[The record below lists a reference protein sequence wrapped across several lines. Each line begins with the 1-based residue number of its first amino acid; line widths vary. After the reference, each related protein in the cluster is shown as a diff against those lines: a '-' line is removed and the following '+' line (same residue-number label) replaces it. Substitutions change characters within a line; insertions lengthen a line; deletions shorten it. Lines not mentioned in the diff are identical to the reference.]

1 MARLLNEEELLEFYE
16 TNLQLARQCRAN
28 NEHTKADTFDT
39 LNYHI
44 GRDLYRFNIELEYS
58 ADAWKKYKKY
68 HDIKLPPRR
77 HSRVSNVPPKKT
89 ALNL

>member
-1 MARLLNEEELLEFYE
+1 MPTLKNAKKHLFDYEVNTTMARLLNEEELLEFYE

-58 ADAWKKYKKY
+58 ADA
-68 HDIKLPPRR
+68 
-77 HSRVSNVPPKKT
+77 
-89 ALNL
+89 